1 MKKII
6 ALFLIV
12 ILSTASIYAA
22 YNKKEVKQITKANN
36 FYGYKGKIKVVADSY
51 DENYGLL
58 EETSKNEDIV
68 YDAYLDMIDKNNQSI
83 MFYASSKL
91 DGSPHAPRLEVIL
104 KKGSLT
110 VIYDDKNIYDKK
122 NSSKKDIEN
131 VMAILYQYPDFIVNF
146 FFNYSYYDGVHS
158 RYILNE
164 AILSNVYKMYY
175 DMSISEYN
183 YFVLLEVD
191 DKYRITSFSVE
202 DNTDWYSWE
211 NNVPYQITISTMSS
225 STEIYFLDE
234 DGWLK

>member
-12 ILSTASIYAA
+12 TLSTASIYAT

-36 FYGYKGKIKVVADSY
+36 FYGYKGKIKVVAERY

-58 EETSKNEDIV
+58 EGTSKNEDIV

-83 MFYASSKL
+83 IFYASSTL
-91 DGSPHAPRLEVIL
+91 DSSPHAPRLEMTL

-110 VIYDDKNIYDKK
+110 VIYDNKELYDKK
-122 NSSKKDIEN
+122 SSSEKDIKN
-131 VMAILYQYPDFIVNF
+131 VIAILYQYPDFVMNF

-158 RYILNE
+158 GYVFNE
-164 AILSNVYKMYY
+164 AILSDVYKSYY
-175 DMSISEYN
+175 SLSTSKYN

-191 DKYRITSFSVE
+191 DKYRITSFSVG

-234 DGWLK
+234 DAWLK